1 MASSNFIHPTLQKML
16 DETTTDFISRYLSVV
31 QFNAPAANNIM
42 KFLAG
47 KNGYTKY
54 ACTME
59 STTRASGGVL
69 GIDVIERI
77 IVKRFGQQIL
87 EDYAAHVGTNGIEVK
102 NLSDAQALEALKLSD
117 QVKYIE
123 LPSRQGWSQAQHDAL
138 NHALIEHCRTVKGMV
153 YQNANACFI
162 IKSHHNNGSKTALGR
177 FINHL
182 ANTNIDVQQ
191 YVSSL
196 LNATAKNKATTLHLT
211 DSLQS
216 DNIVVAHYDFSL
228 PIGKDENGVD
238 IYLPDAGTDGGSII
252 TATDLTGDMNEGQSR
267 FFMIDDLF
275 SDEPKRISGMFKGFT
290 ARALVKINPDTG
302 EIFTPRKTGY
312 DDPSL
317 KAVMLEDIHKPKCQ
331 AKNVLDMKSYG
342 TGFARIIN
350 IEVYGWFIVDVTNS
364 ERISFSFQETPYH
377 EASHRCNVLDHNVH
391 AWGKWNQLSEKDSDA
406 LTKLFPDVDPSFF
419 SDARSL
425 LNNPS
430 SAISRIATTNG
441 MTEELIT
448 KKVRGNN
455 RLPLGVTII
464 GATGKKGQL
473 NLTTQKWELPAD
485 MQLQKV
491 VHKRYPI
498 IYPWALTVNMA
509 LTIPKLKSLVEGKM
523 LVKTDINKIDLRDC
537 TKDQLITLNGIGES
551 KAEVIIE
558 WRKNNSVDLNKLT
571 DIPYL
576 TNNFLSRNEDLILT
590 KSDLDNLYY
599 LAEDKHKKAFNDLNE
614 LYQWCQQKAVER
626 LLPADKD
633 YCQKHLASLD
643 AFKARLNE
651 LLVSLSAVPS
661 TRFNATCFVSPQDGI
676 DRNEDH
682 DGDST
687 VCDTNPHWVNI
698 YSTVEAEWVKAN
710 KVRNEL
716 PKKSQIKWD
725 DFSNDFLLINID
737 GVKSLHPKGMKFY
750 DMCHDISFYTNTQS
764 NKLSKCVEALSV
776 DPQGPTG
783 LFSNVGIEVFS
794 RIHWKEGEEKT
805 KQLFNGYTWSYK
817 EKVPK
822 DNTSIK
828 LFKLF
833 VVIGALIQLSIDWQ
847 KRAYRVML
855 LENYEEMYE
864 ALLQGKDKF
873 EEYLADMESK
883 MQVGKRKL
891 PVLAANRCYNPEVV
905 YGWVRQSIGAIYGN
919 IKAYDG
925 ICEWKQSRDGSFK
938 WCKFDGDH
946 SYALSFYNESKF
958 KDSLKSLKPFIKG
971 VEEYLVNKSS
981 SMIDALGSAIDMN
994 NISSYDLEV
1003 FVNSFGLVHHQ
1014 MALHFSEIETVKLSK
1029 VNAIKKLKFILKT
1042 YGITIDDL
1050 IGSVEGNHR
1059 FNLVSGNIR
1068 FSNLDLNGFLWI
1080 LSNQKRNHKS
1090 EATLY
1095 EIVLEGLVKHL
1106 TLNDVEEGDAWL
1118 LTEADTQIG
1127 HLVRYA
1133 YQQVGLTLNGVV
1145 PRNGFHWRDV
1155 WKMWSQ
1161 LADVVKAAEDTYQ
1174 GQILDYIEKLEEI
1187 DKNFSDAA
1195 CHVAFA
1201 KYQKI
1206 LATCLFMA
1214 SNSRGNVTL
1223 RDNNR
1228 LMKTIPHYWNVNNIA
1243 VEERGNWLIQN
1254 GTKRDGNPSYQ
1265 TKSDAVKKY
1274 HVLSNMFQS
1283 QHPNGVYHNSFLRNG
1298 ALVPVASKTAAWVTL
1313 DALLRQ
1319 DHLVSSRSCGI
1330 PTLRNSE
1337 VFNQYFNTED
1347 MKDRNRF
1354 WKDVGKAKPVEYNSS
1369 LFLLEDIYCPTT
1381 DWNKVHYICE
1391 LSALV
1396 NQTYFSQFMRDFFE
1410 LNPNLN
1416 RELTFDK
1423 FMDEYHTWITSVQED
1438 FPNVHLPDKECY
1450 DICKSAN
1457 SSLFVANNLNWDR
1470 TWSLVPNRNL
1480 FTKYNGNDL
1489 LKQLKYHYYFLRE
1502 IKGFASDYYSFK
1514 R

>member
-1 MASSNFIHPTLQKML
+1 MASSNFIHPTLQKLL

-42 KFLAG
+42 KYIAG

-54 ACTME
+54 ACSIE
-59 STTRASGGVL
+59 STTRASGGIL
-69 GIDVIERI
+69 GIDIIERI
-77 IVKRFGQQIL
+77 IIKRFGQQIL
-87 EDYAAHVGTNGIEVK
+87 EDYAAHVGQNGIQVEQ
-102 NLSDAQALEALKLSD
+102 LSDAQALEALKLSD
-117 QVKYIE
+117 QVMYIE

-138 NHALIEHCRTVKGMV
+138 NHALVEHCRTVKGMV

-162 IKSHHNNGSKTALGR
+162 IKSHHSNGCKTALGR
-177 FINHL
+177 FINNL

-196 LNATAKNKATTLHLT
+196 LNATAKNSATNKHLT

-252 TATDLTGDMNEGQSR
+252 TVTDSNINEGQSR

-275 SDEPKRISGMFKGFT
+275 NDEPNRVSGMFKGFT
-290 ARALVKINPDTG
+290 ARALVKIDPNTG
-302 EIFTPRKTGY
+302 EIFTPAKPGY
-312 DDPSL
+312 DNLGL
-317 KAVMLEDIHKPKCQ
+317 KAVMLEDINKPKCQ
-331 AKNVLDMKSYG
+331 AKNVLDMQNYN
-342 TGFARIIN
+342 TGFGKIIDA
-350 IEVYGWFIVDVTNS
+350 EVYGWFIVDVTDA

-377 EASHRCNVLDHNVH
+377 ERSYKSNVLQYNSD
-391 AWGKWNQLSEKDSDA
+391 AWQRWNQLSEKDSDA
-406 LTKLFPDVDPSFF
+406 LAKLFPKVDKAFF
-419 SDARSL
+419 KDARSL

-441 MTEELIT
+441 MTEELVT
-448 KKVRGNN
+448 KKVRGND

-464 GATGKKGQL
+464 GTTGRKGKL
-473 NLTTQKWELPAD
+473 NLTTQKLEVPAD
-485 MQLQKV
+485 MKLQKV

-509 LTIPKLKSLVEGKM
+509 LTIPKLKSL
-523 LVKTDINKIDLRDC
+523 
-537 TKDQLITLNGIGES
+537 
-551 KAEVIIE
+551 
-558 WRKNNSVDLNKLT
+558 
-571 DIPYL
+571 
-576 TNNFLSRNEDLILT
+576 LSG
-590 KSDLDNLYY
+590 SDG
-599 LAEDKHKKAFNDLNE
+599 DLNE
-614 LYQWCQQKAVER
+614 LYLWCQQKAVER
-626 LLPADKD
+626 LLPADKK

-661 TRFNATCFVSPQDGI
+661 TAFNATCFVSPQDGI

-687 VCDTNPHWVNI
+687 VCDTNSHWVNI
-698 YSTVEAEWVKAN
+698 YSTVESIWVKAR
-710 KVRNEL
+710 KIRNEL

-725 DFSNDFLLINID
+725 DPNNDFLKILIDN
-737 GVKSLHPKGMKFY
+737 VESLHPKGMRFY
-750 DMCHDISFYTNTQS
+750 DMCHSILFYTNTQS
-764 NKLSKCVEALSV
+764 NKLRKCVEALSV

-794 RIHWKEGEEKT
+794 RIHWKEGEERT
-805 KQLFNGYTWSYK
+805 KHLDNGYTWTYK

-822 DNTSIK
+822 DNVSEK

-833 VVIGALIQLSIDWQ
+833 VVIGACIQLSIDWQ
-847 KRAYRVML
+847 KRAYRLML
-855 LENYEEMYE
+855 LDNYENMYN
-864 ALLQGKDKF
+864 ALLEGKDKF
-873 EEYLADMESK
+873 EDYLADMESK
-883 MQVGKRKL
+883 MQVGKRSL

-905 YGWVRQSIGAIYGN
+905 YGWVRDCFEAIYDTKLYNGV
-919 IKAYDG
+919 
-925 ICEWKQSRDGSFK
+925 CEWKQGRDGGFE
-938 WCKFDGDH
+938 WCGIKDLAK
-946 SYALSFYNESKF
+946 ALEVYNESKF
-958 KDSLKSLKPFIKG
+958 KDSLKSLKPFVEG
-971 VEEYLVNKSS
+971 VKSWLVNKSE
-981 SMIDALGSAIDMN
+981 SMINSLGSSIDMSD
-994 NISSYDLEV
+994 ISTNDLEV

-1050 IGSVEGNHR
+1050 VDSVENNHR
-1059 FNLVSGNIR
+1059 FNLVSGNIH

-1118 LTEADTQIG
+1118 LAEADTQIA

-1133 YQQVGLTLNGVV
+1133 YGQAGLTLNGAV
-1145 PRNGFHWRDV
+1145 PSNGFHWRDV
-1155 WKMWSQ
+1155 WRMWSQ
-1161 LADVVKAAEDTYQ
+1161 LAETVKGAKDIYHN
-1174 GQILDYIEKLEEI
+1174 QILAYITKLEEMQ
-1187 DKNFSDAA
+1187 KNFSDAA
-1195 CHVAFA
+1195 CDVAFA
-1201 KYQKI
+1201 KYHKI

-1214 SNSRGNVTL
+1214 SNSRGNVVL
-1223 RDNNR
+1223 RDNTR
-1228 LMKTIPHYWNVNNIA
+1228 LMKTIPHYWNIKHIS
-1243 VEERGNWLIQN
+1243 VENRDKLLIQN
-1254 GTKRDGNPSYQ
+1254 DVNADGSPCYQ

-1274 HVLSNMFQS
+1274 HVLSNMWQS

-1313 DALLRQ
+1313 DALLKQ
-1319 DHLVSSRSCGI
+1319 GHLVSSRSCGI

-1337 VFNQYFNTED
+1337 VFNTYFNTED

-1354 WKDVGKAKPVEYNSS
+1354 WRDVGKAKPSPYNSN
-1369 LFLLEDIYCPTT
+1369 LFLLEDIYCPMT
-1381 DWNKVHYICE
+1381 DWKKVHYICE

-1396 NQTYFSQFMRDFFE
+1396 NKTFFMQFMRDFFE
-1410 LNPNLN
+1410 INPNLN
-1416 RELTFDK
+1416 SQLSFDG
-1423 FMDEYHTWITSVQED
+1423 FMNEYHAWITSVQEEFD
-1438 FPNVHLPDKECY
+1438 KIHVPDIECY
-1450 DICKSAN
+1450 NACRQSN
-1457 SSLFVANNLNWDR
+1457 SSLFVANNPNWDR
-1470 TWSLVPNRNL
+1470 TWSLIPNKNL
-1480 FTKYNGNDL
+1480 FTKYSGPKL

-1502 IKGFASDYYSFK
+1502 IKGFVGDYYSFK

>member
-1 MASSNFIHPTLQKML
+1 MASSNFIHPTLQKLL

-31 QFNAPAANNIM
+31 QFNAPAANNVM
-42 KFLAG
+42 KFIAG

-54 ACTME
+54 ACSIE
-59 STTRASGGVL
+59 STTRASGGIL

-87 EDYAAHVGTNGIEVK
+87 EDYAAHVGNGIQVEQ
-102 NLSDAQALEALKLSD
+102 LSDAQALEALRLSN
-117 QVKYIE
+117 QVHYIE

-162 IKSHHNNGSKTALGR
+162 IKSHHSNGCKTALGR
-177 FINHL
+177 FINNL

-196 LNATAKNKATTLHLT
+196 LNATAKTKATSKHLT

-216 DNIVVAHYDFSL
+216 DGVVVAHYNFSL

-252 TATDLTGDMNEGQSR
+252 TVTDHNINEGQSR
-267 FFMIDDLF
+267 FFIIDDLF
-275 SDEPKRISGMFKGFT
+275 NDKPNRVSGMFKGFT
-290 ARALVKINPDTG
+290 ARALVKIDPDTG
-302 EIFTPRKTGY
+302 EIFTPAKPGY
-312 DDPSL
+312 DNPSL
-317 KAVMLEDIHKPKCQ
+317 KAVMLEDVNKPKCQ
-331 AKNVLDMKSYG
+331 AKNVLDMKNYD
-342 TGFARIIN
+342 TGIARIIDS
-350 IEVYGWFIVDVTNS
+350 EVYGWFIVDVTNS

-377 EASHRCNVLDHNVH
+377 EASYKPDVLEYNRD
-391 AWGKWNQLSEKDSDA
+391 AWQRWNQLSEKDSDA
-406 LTKLFPDVDPSFF
+406 LAKLFPKVDRSFF
-419 SDARSL
+419 NDARCL

-441 MTEELIT
+441 MTEELET
-448 KKVRGNN
+448 KKVRGND

-464 GATGKKGQL
+464 GANGRKGKL
-473 NLTTQKWELPAD
+473 NFTTQTWEVPAD
-485 MQLQKV
+485 MRLQKV

-523 LVKTDINKIDLRDC
+523 LVKTDINKVDLRNC
-537 TKDQLITLNGIGES
+537 TKDQLVTLKGIGG
-551 KAEVIIE
+551 KLAETILE
-558 WRKNNSVDLNKLT
+558 WRKDNSVDLHNLT
-571 DIPYL
+571 DIPFITDKL
-576 TNNFLSRNEDLILT
+576 LSKNQDLILT
-590 KSDLDNLYY
+590 KSDLDNLYH
-599 LAEDKHKKAFNDLNE
+599 LAEDKEKKAFDDLNE

-626 LLPADKD
+626 LLPADKK
-633 YCQKHLASLD
+633 YCHKHLASLK

-651 LLVSLSAVPS
+651 LVVSLSAVPS
-661 TRFNATCFVSPQDGI
+661 TAFNATCFVSPQDGI

-687 VCDTNPHWVNI
+687 VCDTNPHWVKI
-698 YSTVEAEWVKAN
+698 YSAVEAEWVKAN

-725 DFSNDFLLINID
+725 DPSNDFLLINID
-737 GVKSLHPKGMKFY
+737 GVSSLHPKGMKFFN
-750 DMCHDISFYTNTQS
+750 MCDDVSFYTNTQS
-764 NKLSKCVEALSV
+764 SKLRKCVEALSV

-805 KQLFNGYTWSYK
+805 KTLSNGYTWTYK

-822 DNTSIK
+822 DTISEK

-833 VVIGALIQLSIDWQ
+833 VVIGACIQLSIDWQ
-847 KRAYRVML
+847 KRAYRLMI
-855 LENYEEMYE
+855 LENYEDMYE
-864 ALLQGKDKF
+864 ALLQGKDRF
-873 EEYLADMESK
+873 EDHLADMQSE

-905 YGWVRQSIGAIYGN
+905 YGWVRDCFDSI
-919 IKAYDG
+919 YDTKVYNG
-925 ICEWKQSRDGSFK
+925 VCEWKQSRDGSFK

-946 SYALSFYNESKF
+946 NFALSVYNESKF
-958 KDSLKSLKPFIKG
+958 KDSLKSLKPFVEG
-971 VEEYLVNKSS
+971 VESWLVNKSE
-981 SMIDALGSAIDMN
+981 SMIDSLSSAIDMN
-994 NISSYDLEV
+994 NISSNDLEV

-1014 MALHFSEIETVKLSK
+1014 MALYFSEIETIKLSK
-1029 VNAIKKLKFILKT
+1029 VNAIKKLKFILRT
-1042 YGITIDDL
+1042 YGITVDDL
-1050 IGSVEGNHR
+1050 VDSVQGNHR
-1059 FNLVSGNIR
+1059 FNLVSGNIH

-1080 LSNQKRNHKS
+1080 LSNQKRSHKS
-1090 EATLY
+1090 EATLC

-1133 YQQVGLTLNGVV
+1133 YAQVGLTLNGFI
-1145 PRNGFHWRDV
+1145 PCNGFHWRDV
-1155 WKMWSQ
+1155 WKMWSL
-1161 LADVVKAAEDTYQ
+1161 LADVVKTAESTYSN
-1174 GQILDYIEKLEEI
+1174 QILAYINKLDEM

-1195 CHVAFA
+1195 CDVAFM
-1201 KYQKI
+1201 KYQKV

-1214 SNSRGNVTL
+1214 NNSRGNVLL
-1223 RDNNR
+1223 RDNTR
-1228 LMKTIPHYWNVNNIA
+1228 LMKAVPHYWNIKNIS
-1243 VEERGNWLIQN
+1243 VENRDKWLLKN
-1254 GTKRDGNPSYQ
+1254 GTLPDGTVNYQ

-1298 ALVPVASKTAAWVTL
+1298 ALVPVASKTVAWVTL

-1319 DHLVSSRSCGI
+1319 GHLVSSRSCGI

-1337 VFNQYFNTED
+1337 VFEFYFNTQN
-1347 MKDRNRF
+1347 MTDRNRF
-1354 WKDVGKAKPVEYNSS
+1354 WKNVGKAKPVAYNSC
-1369 LFLLEDIYCPTT
+1369 LFLLEDIYCPIS

-1396 NQTYFSQFMRDFFE
+1396 NKTFLLQFMRDFFE

-1416 RELTFDK
+1416 RQLTFNG
-1423 FMDEYHTWITSVQED
+1423 FMNEYHAWITSVQED
-1438 FPNVHLPDKECY
+1438 LPNVHVPDKDCY
-1450 DICKSAN
+1450 DACISAN
-1457 SSLFVANNLNWDR
+1457 SSLFVANNPNWDR
-1470 TWSLVPNRNL
+1470 TWSLIPNQNL
-1480 FTKYNGNDL
+1480 FTKYSGSKL

>member
-1 MASSNFIHPTLQKML
+1 MASSNFTHPTLQKLL

-31 QFNAPAANNIM
+31 QFHAPAANNIM
-42 KFLAG
+42 KFIAG

-54 ACTME
+54 ACSIE
-59 STTRASGGVL
+59 STTRASGGIL

-87 EDYAAHVGTNGIEVK
+87 QDYAAHVGQKGISVEK
-102 NLSDAQALEALKLSD
+102 LSDAQALEALKLSN
-117 QVKYIE
+117 QVEYIE

-138 NHALIEHCRTVKGMV
+138 NHALVEHCRTVKGMV

-162 IKSHHNNGSKTALGR
+162 IKSHHNNGARTALGR
-177 FINHL
+177 FIHHL

-196 LNATAKNKATTLHLT
+196 LNATAKNTATNKHLT

-216 DNIVVAHYDFSL
+216 DGIVVAHYDFSL

-252 TATDLTGDMNEGQSR
+252 TATDSDINEGQSR

-275 SDEPKRISGMFKGFT
+275 DDKPSRVSGMFKGFT
-290 ARALVKINPDTG
+290 ARALVKIDPTTG
-302 EIFTPRKTGY
+302 EIFTPRKKGY
-312 DDPSL
+312 DNPNL
-317 KAVMLEDIHKPKCQ
+317 QAVMLEDVNKPKCQ
-331 AKNVLDMKSYG
+331 AKNILDMKGYQL
-342 TGFARIIN
+342 GFARIIN
-350 IEVYGWFIVDVTNS
+350 SQVYGWFIVDVTNS

-377 EASHRCNVLDHNVH
+377 ESGYAQNVLGYNVD
-391 AWGKWNQLSEKDSDA
+391 AWQKWNQLSEKDSDA
-406 LTKLFPDVDPSFF
+406 LAKLFPNVDRKFF
-419 SDARSL
+419 KDARSL

-430 SAISRIATTNG
+430 STISRIATTNG

-464 GATGKKGQL
+464 GTTGRKGKSD
-473 NLTTQKWELPAD
+473 LTNQTWELPAD

-509 LTIPKLKSLVEGKM
+509 LTIPKLKSLVEGKI
-523 LVKTDINKIDLRDC
+523 LVKTDIDKVDLRDC

-551 KAEVIIE
+551 KAKAIIE
-558 WRKNNSVDLNKLT
+558 WRKDNPVDLNKLT
-571 DIPYL
+571 DIPYV
-576 TNNFLSRNEDLILT
+576 TDRFLLKNQDLILT

-599 LAEDKHKKAFNDLNE
+599 LADSKDQKAFDDLNE

-661 TRFNATCFVSPQDGI
+661 TAFNATCFVSPQDSI

-687 VCDTNPHWVNI
+687 VCDTNPHWVNT
-698 YSTVEAEWVKAN
+698 YTAVEEDWVRAK
-710 KVRNEL
+710 KIRNEP
-716 PKKSQIKWD
+716 PKDTQIKWD
-725 DFSNDFLLINID
+725 DFNNHFLLITID
-737 GVKSLHPKGMKFY
+737 GVKSLHPKGMRFY
-750 DMCHDISFYTNTQS
+750 DMCHDVSFYTDTRS
-764 NKLSKCVEALSV
+764 NKLRKCVEALSV

-805 KQLFNGYTWSYK
+805 KKLSNGYTWTYK
-817 EKVPK
+817 KKVPR
-822 DNTSIK
+822 DEVSEK

-833 VVIGALIQLSIDWQ
+833 VVIGACIQLSIDWQ
-847 KRAYRVML
+847 KRAYRLML
-855 LENYEEMYE
+855 LEHYEEMYE

-873 EEYLADMESK
+873 EDYLADMESK

-905 YGWVRQSIGAIYGN
+905 YGWVRDSFEEIYDTKVYNGV
-919 IKAYDG
+919 
-925 ICEWKQSRDGSFK
+925 CEWKQASDGTFK
-938 WCKFDGDH
+938 WCKFDGD
-946 SYALSFYNESKF
+946 YNFALSTYNESKF
-958 KDSLKSLKPFIKG
+958 KDSLKSLRPFIEG
-971 VEEYLVNKSS
+971 VESWLVNKSKT
-981 SMIDALGSAIDMN
+981 MIDSLSSSIDM
-994 NISSYDLEV
+994 SSIPPEQLEV

-1050 IGSVEGNHR
+1050 IESVEGNHR
-1059 FNLVSGNIR
+1059 FNLVSGNIH
-1068 FSNLDLNGFLWI
+1068 FSNIDLNGFLWI

-1106 TLNDVEEGDAWL
+1106 TLNDVEEGDSWL

-1133 YQQVGLTLNGVV
+1133 YQKVGLTLNGAV
-1145 PRNGFHWRDV
+1145 PCNGFHWRDV

-1161 LADVVKAAEDTYQ
+1161 LSNAVKAAKDTYFS
-1174 GQILDYIEKLEEI
+1174 QILTYIDKLEQMG
-1187 DKNFSDAA
+1187 KSLSDAA
-1195 CHVAFA
+1195 CDVALA
-1201 KYQKI
+1201 KYRKV

-1223 RDNNR
+1223 RDSTR
-1228 LMKTIPHYWNVNNIA
+1228 LMKTVPHYWNIKKIP
-1243 VEERGNWLIQN
+1243 VEHRSNLLIQN
-1254 GTKRDGNPSYQ
+1254 DFNPDGSPCYQ
-1265 TKSDAVKKY
+1265 TKSDAVRKY

-1319 DHLVSSRSCGI
+1319 DHLVSGRSCGI

-1337 VFNQYFNTED
+1337 VFNTYFNTRD

-1354 WKDVGKAKPVEYNSS
+1354 WKEVGKAKPVVYNSS
-1369 LFLLEDIYCPTT
+1369 LFLLEDIHCPIT
-1381 DWNKVHYICE
+1381 DWSKVHYICE

-1396 NQTYFSQFMRDFFE
+1396 NKTFFMQFMRDFFE
-1410 LNPNLN
+1410 MNPNLN
-1416 RELTFDK
+1416 RQLTFDG
-1423 FMDEYHTWITSVQED
+1423 FMNEYHAWITSVQKD
-1438 FPNVHLPDKECY
+1438 FSNVHVPDKDCY
-1450 DICKSAN
+1450 NVCKSAN
-1457 SSLFVANNLNWDR
+1457 SSLFVANNPNWDR
-1470 TWSLVPNRNL
+1470 TWSLIPNQNL
-1480 FTKYNGNDL
+1480 FTKYSGSEL